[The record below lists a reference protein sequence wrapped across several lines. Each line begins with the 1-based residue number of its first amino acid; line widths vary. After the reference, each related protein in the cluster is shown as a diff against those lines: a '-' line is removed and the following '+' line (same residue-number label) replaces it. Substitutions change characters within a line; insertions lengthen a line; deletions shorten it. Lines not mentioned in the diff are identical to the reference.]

1 MPYTRGL
8 KELWF
13 CGLCTRFP
21 TGVLGAGIYLWVN
34 GFDPRCIVAFSGGVV
49 LRPNIEWRVLQGGE
63 SAGRRPGCEGA
74 DAGGAGRLPL
84 VHILIPEER
93 VVLEIAPA

>member
-1 MPYTRGL
+1 M
-8 KELWF
+8 
-13 CGLCTRFP
+13 
-21 TGVLGAGIYLWVN
+21 
-34 GFDPRCIVAFSGGVV
+34 

-63 SAGRRPGCEGA
+63 SAGRRPGSEGA